1 MKQMLVWSLY
11 PCLLILSPSFF
22 PPVVF
27 LSQRGGGQRKAWFCC
42 QICQSRHPGPSHLSR
57 GITYCCCCSCSQQRC
72 LGNRA
77 TATELHGN
85 SVPCVS
91 PMELPLGGPV
101 LRHYTQSRP
110 RPHRQKLNYRPSR
123 PQVLCR
129 RIREVSVK
137 MESERKV
144 CVCVFEGE
152 RKTIEGGGTENE
164 EM

>member
-1 MKQMLVWSLY
+1 M
-11 PCLLILSPSFF
+11 
-22 PPVVF
+22 
-27 LSQRGGGQRKAWFCC
+27 
-42 QICQSRHPGPSHLSR
+42 
-57 GITYCCCCSCSQQRC
+57 
-72 LGNRA
+72 
-77 TATELHGN
+77 
-85 SVPCVS
+85 
-91 PMELPLGGPV
+91 

-152 RKTIEGGGTENE
+152 RRENGREGERRDGIGYRGERQGEGKDGGGVL
-164 EM
+164 